1 MALLRSFSLILI
13 LGLTLAAQYTTGRVE
28 GTVMDLAGAPALE
41 VSLVIRNSE
50 TGLRREFVTGEN
62 GLFAFTALPPG
73 SYQLTASKVGFS
85 TLKVDLRVYS
95 SQTTTQNLSMKLGSV
110 ETRIEVV
117 AEATPELRVADAER
131 GVTRNSLELS
141 NLPNASRNIVNV
153 ITLAPGVTPTFSPR
167 GGNLTTLG
175 IAQAGQLNAN
185 GGRSKASAHY
195 LDFADANDWEFGGI
209 ALATQP
215 TPDMLAE
222 VKVLTNNWNAEYG
235 VKSNAQVVMLT
246 RSGTNQFHGTAFNFL
261 QNAQLNSRDYFD
273 ATGKAT
279 PIRQNIFGFTAGG
292 PIWKDRSFVFGGY
305 EGRRTRGA
313 GSTTIASVPTQSA
326 RDSVTDPSIRNIL
339 QLLPVPTSA
348 SANPR
353 LGFVAVQAT
362 SPSQAD
368 LFIVRGDHYFTPQH
382 SLAVRYFQNLGTSF
396 SRTAGS
402 LPGFDATFD
411 PRGRNAMIADNWTL
425 GPRTTNELR
434 LAYGRSSALFSPE
447 TTPASPRFTVP
458 GLVGFG
464 TVQSW
469 PQGRTFN
476 VYQLSDTLTTV
487 RGRHLVKAGAD
498 LRQIRDS
505 SVNDSNRR
513 GVYGFASL
521 DTFLA
526 GTPAS
531 YSQVFGNTY
540 RGFQMNFH
548 GFFVQDDWKIRPNL
562 TLNLGLRYEYQ
573 GGMAEVNQLQSVLD
587 TRLTGAIGQAGSG
600 VLGAFRNEKPSVAA
614 NPALLAPRF
623 GFAWNPGAGKTVI
636 RGGYGIFFDSFIFN
650 GLQAGRTT
658 PPSNYTGSLAGAA
671 ITGTNSLANLLA
683 GTAQIQRDLSSQ
695 VGSFGTLRNLGSITS
710 ETPERRN
717 PYAQHFS
724 LGIQRRVTSSMVAD
738 LAYVGTKG
746 TALTTLGPANSIA
759 QRPAAAIS
767 LEDETARLAQFQAT
781 FAGANG
787 AGNNR
792 LDPRFND
799 VSLLRDNGSS
809 IYHSLQL
816 QVRQSLARGL
826 QFTAGYTWSKS
837 IDNASDYSPG
847 QTTNDR
853 SFAQDQF
860 DFRNERAV
868 SAYDIP
874 HRFIFSHVWQLPFF
888 PAQKGIAGKLLG
900 GWTFSS
906 INQWQQGIPYT
917 VMSGPRRGIS
927 DVNLDGN
934 GSGALDNVR
943 ASCLADGTNFTFGVA
958 STIPAPALRGVNAT
972 ANTANFKYVQPLLG
986 SNGTCGRNTGRLNRL
1001 LNLDWTLSKDFK
1013 LFEPRFMGSGP
1024 VRLEYRAD
1032 FFNVFN
1038 TPYLTAAGDDY
1049 RNVSSPNFGLVNAAG
1064 ATRRIQMALRLTW

>member
-1 MALLRSFSLILI
+1 MAFFQLFFAVLA
-13 LGLTLAAQYTTGRVE
+13 LTGSLAAQYTTGRLE
-28 GTVMDLAGAPALE
+28 GRVSDAAGAPAPGVAVVLK
-41 VSLVIRNSE
+41 NTE
-50 TGLRREFVTGEN
+50 TGLKREYTSSEN
-62 GLFAFTALPPG
+62 GLFVFPALPPG
-73 SYQLTASKVGFS
+73 SYELSAVKAGFS
-85 TLKVDLRVYS
+85 PLSAGLRVYS
-95 SQTTTQNLSMKLGSV
+95 SQTTTQNLSLKVGTV
-110 ETRIEVV
+110 DTRVDVV
-117 AEATPELRVADAER
+117 AEATPELRVSDAER
-131 GVTRNSLELS
+131 GVTRNSVELS

-153 ITLAPGVTPTFSPR
+153 ITLAPGVTPTFNPR

-195 LDFADANDWEFGGI
+195 LDFTDANDWEFGGI

-222 VKVLTNNWNAEYG
+222 VKVLTNNWNAEFG
-235 VKSNAQVVMLT
+235 LKSNAQVVMLT
-246 RSGTNQFHGTAFNFL
+246 RSGTNQFHGTAYNFL
-261 QNAQLNSRDYFD
+261 QNARLNSRDYFD

-292 PIWKDRSFVFGGY
+292 ALWKDKTFLFGGY

-313 GSTTIASVPTQSA
+313 GSTVVASVPTQIA
-326 RDSVTDPSIRNIL
+326 RDSVTDPSIRSLL
-339 QLLPVPTSA
+339 QLLPLPAAPT
-348 SANPR
+348 ANPR
-353 LGFVAVQAT
+353 LGTIAVLST

-368 LFIVRGDHYFTPQH
+368 LFLVRGDHYFTPLH

-402 LPGFDATFD
+402 LPDFDATFD

-425 GPRTTNELR
+425 SPRTTNELR
-434 LAYGRSSALFSPE
+434 LAYGRSSALFSPA
-447 TTPASPRFTVP
+447 TTPATPRFTVP

-476 VYQLSDTLTTV
+476 VYQLSDTVTTV

-505 SVNDSNRR
+505 SINDSNRR

-521 DTFLA
+521 DAFLA

-531 YSQVFGNTY
+531 FTQVFGNTY

-573 GGMAEVNQLQSVLD
+573 GGMQEVNQLQSVLD
-587 TRLTGAIGQAGSG
+587 TRLTAGIGQAGTG
-600 VLGAFRNEKPSVAA
+600 VLGAFRNEKPSVEA
-614 NPALLAPRF
+614 NPALFGPRF
-623 GFAWNPGAGKTVI
+623 GFAWNPGAGRTVL
-636 RGGYGIFFDSFIFN
+636 RGGYGIFYDSFIFN

-658 PPSNYTGSLAGAA
+658 PPSNYTGALAGAA
-671 ITGTNSLANLLA
+671 IAGSNSLANLLA
-683 GTAQIQRDLSSQ
+683 GTAQLQRDLASQ
-695 VGSFGTLRNLGSITS
+695 VGSFGALRNLGSITS
-710 ETPERRN
+710 ETPQRRS

-724 LGIQRRVTSSMVAD
+724 LGVQRRLTSSLVAD

-746 TALTTLGPANSIA
+746 TALTTLGPANSIGT
-759 QRPAAAIS
+759 RPAAASS
-767 LEDETARLAQFQAT
+767 LEDETARLAQFQAA

-787 AGNNR
+787 VGNSR

-809 IYHSLQL
+809 IYHSMQFQL
-816 QVRQSLARGL
+816 RQSLAKGL

-853 SFAQDQF
+853 SFAQNQF
-860 DFRNERAV
+860 DMRSERGV

-874 HRFIFSHVWQLPFF
+874 HRFILSHVWQLPFF
-888 PAQKGIAGKLLG
+888 AEQKGVAGKVLG

-934 GSGALDNVR
+934 ASGALDNAR
-943 ASCLADGTNFTFGVA
+943 ASCLAGGSTFKFGDS
-958 STIPAPALRGVNAT
+958 STIPVPALRGVNGS
-972 ANTANFKYVQPLLG
+972 ANSANFKYVQPLLG
-986 SNGTCGRNTGRLNRL
+986 NNGTCGRNTERINSL
-1001 LNLDWTLSKDFK
+1001 LNFDWTLSKNIK
-1013 LFEPRFMGSGP
+1013 LLEPGFLGAGP
-1024 VRLEYRAD
+1024 IRLEYRAD
-1032 FFNVFN
+1032 IFNVFN

-1049 RNVSSPNFGLVNAAG
+1049 RNVSSPNFGIVNAAG